1 MHFTGWHHFCTS
13 CRNPYSGE
21 RSQIPGFFEVNEGF
35 SHTEVQM
42 CDLLLGCSTLYFCSN
57 VVHMETFQ
65 TKKVEEEEEEE
76 KEKEDEEEKEKKEKQ
91 Q

>member
-1 MHFTGWHHFCTS
+1 
-13 CRNPYSGE
+13 
-21 RSQIPGFFEVNEGF
+21 
-35 SHTEVQM
+35 M